1 MPAIANTNANT
12 DSDVISAD
20 NALTNSSAPVPLLV
34 LVLILTLIY
43 YFGPKIFEWRFPF
56 QTTGQLD
63 TLVAEIDEIID
74 SNSSI
79 ERDLIGP
86 HYLHMFKAALQVLD
100 HRVSLIKIQMC
111 CEPGRTNPI
120 TWLLFHWSVLKDVDS
135 CYNSLKSLE
144 CEIKT
149 HIHVR
154 RAVRSD

>member
-86 HYLHMFKAALQVLD
+86 HYLHMFKAALQV
-100 HRVSLIKIQMC
+100 
-111 CEPGRTNPI
+111 
-120 TWLLFHWSVLKDVDS
+120 SVPS
-135 CYNSLKSLE
+135 T
-144 CEIKT
+144 IPP
-149 HIHVR
+149 
-154 RAVRSD
+154 